1 MVGMLHHDARFF
13 RVANRA
19 ERDKIEVLKL
29 NARIERRKTSMTD
42 LLLLGD
48 GLESL
53 PAFTTSLAL
62 GLLMGLERERSP
74 AAKAGLRTF
83 ALVAMLGT
91 LLAMI
96 GQKVD
101 SPWVVV
107 AGFLGVAAIIIS
119 AYVGIDDDEDP
130 GTTTQAALMLC
141 FGLGAVVWYGYSML
155 AVMLAIVTT
164 VLLHFKPEL
173 QSMSK
178 NLTRRDLQSILQFA
192 VLSFIILPILPN
204 QNIGPYEAFNAYQTW
219 LMVVLISGVA
229 LAGYV
234 ALRIVGQRYGAP
246 LLGFLGGLV
255 SSTAT
260 TLVYARHSK
269 NGEAMSRLAVVVI
282 LIANLVVLVR
292 LSVVSSFVSPRLL
305 PHLLPVLMGGFVVGS
320 VVTFWLW
327 RNSNRDG
334 ESPMPQL
341 TNPTEIKTALSFG
354 LMYAAV
360 LLCAAWLSDYAG
372 SSGLYA
378 LAVASGLTDVDAISI
393 SSLRL
398 FELGK
403 LGAHQAVT
411 AIAIAYLS
419 NLTFK
424 FGLVAIVGGSTL
436 AKRCAPGV
444 VAVAVGLAGAL
455 FLLP

>member
-1 MVGMLHHDARFF
+1 MLTKGAIMD
-13 RVANRA
+13 VASLFSQDN
-19 ERDKIEVLKL
+19 
-29 NARIERRKTSMTD
+29 
-42 LLLLGD
+42 
-48 GLESL
+48 GLQYL

-62 GLLMGLERERSP
+62 GLLIGLERERSP

-91 LLAMI
+91 LLALVGEQTGTSWML
-96 GQKVD
+96 
-101 SPWVVV
+101 V
-107 AGFLGVAAIIIS
+107 AGLVGVGAIIVS
-119 AYVGIDDDEDP
+119 AYAGDNDGDDP
-130 GTTTQAALMLC
+130 GTTTQAALLLC
-141 FGLGAVVWYGYSML
+141 YGLGAAVWYGYSTL
-155 AVMLAIVTT
+155 AIMLAIVTT

-192 VLSFIILPILPN
+192 VLSFIILPILPD
-204 QNIGPYEAFNAYQTW
+204 QDFGPYSSLNPYQTW
-219 LMVVLISGVA
+219 LMVVLISGVS

-234 ALRIVGQRYGAP
+234 ALRLVGHRYGAP

-269 NGEAMSRLAVVVI
+269 TGDGMVRLAVVVI
-282 LIANLVVLVR
+282 MIANLVVLLR
-292 LSVVSSFVSPRLL
+292 LAMISGVVSPRIL
-305 PHLLPVLMGGFVVGS
+305 PHILPVLLGGLALGLLM
-320 VVTFWLW
+320 TFMMW
-327 RNSNRDG
+327 RNIARAG
-334 ESPMPQL
+334 ESPVPQL
-341 TNPTEIKTALSFG
+341 TNPTEIGTALGFG
-354 LMYAAV
+354 AMYAVV

-378 LAVASGLTDVDAISI
+378 LSVVSGLTDVDAISL

-403 LGAHQAVT
+403 LSADQTVT
-411 AIAIAYLS
+411 AISIAYLS

-424 FGLVAIVGGSTL
+424 FGLVAMVGGRTL
-436 AKRCAPGV
+436 VQRCAPGM
-444 VAVAVGLAGAL
+444 VGIAIGTSGMLLLA
-455 FLLP
+455 